1 MLTKENL
8 LAAWEQLQSDN
19 ALNRP
24 GCSSKLSTLAITL
37 KGHVATSADYPPC
50 SAPGAIPVSCPHVL
64 NLA

>member
-37 KGHVATSADYPPC
+37 KGHVVQHPQITHLALRL
-50 SAPGAIPVSCPHVL
+50 VL
-64 NLA
+64 FLFLVHMF